1 VSVRS
6 IGESERITG
15 SDALRI
21 NMSAWP
27 NSIVTSA
34 ADKQML
40 ISLLDDS
47 RTQFLGSFAG
57 VSDAQ
62 SRQRPADDCW
72 SILDTVEHICAAETH
87 LFNLLAHSRRPR
99 NANAPNREAIFMRAL
114 PDRSRKMQSPE
125 PGIPTGRFT
134 TLGQAAAHF
143 RTVREEVIQFVT
155 ATQEDLRATEVT
167 HPHPLAGNVS
177 SFEMVIIIAKHAER
191 HALQIEEIKNSP
203 AYCAQAAQG

>member
-1 VSVRS
+1 
-6 IGESERITG
+6 
-15 SDALRI
+15 
-21 NMSAWP
+21 MSAWP

-34 ADKQML
+34 AEKEML
-40 ISLLDDS
+40 LGLLQKS
-47 RTQFLGSFAG
+47 RTRFLESFAG

-62 SRQRPADDCW
+62 SRRRPADGCW

-87 LFNLLAHSRRPR
+87 LFNLLVHSRRPR

-125 PGIPTGRFT
+125 PGKPTGRYA
-134 TLGQAAAHF
+134 TLELAAAQF
-143 RTVREEVIQFVT
+143 RTIREEVIQFVT

-167 HPHPLAGNVS
+167 HPHPLAGDVS

-203 AYCAQAAQG
+203 AYCAEAAQG